1 MRDSLDGT
9 SIREA
14 GSNEVPVALRQLGLV
29 FARSLYPW
37 VALALIAGTLVWGP
51 WVTLGLTVV
60 WWNVVTR
67 VG

>member
-1 MRDSLDGT
+1 MREPLDGT
-9 SIREA
+9 SIQEGR
-14 GSNEVPVALRQLGLV
+14 SNASLAALQRVGLV

-37 VALALIAGTLVWGP
+37 VALALICGTLVWGP
-51 WVTLGLTVV
+51 WVTLVMTVV

>member
-9 SIREA
+9 SISA
-14 GSNEVPVALRQLGLV
+14 SGSKESPAALQRVGLV

-37 VALALIAGTLVWGP
+37 AALALICGTLVWGP
-51 WVTLGLTVV
+51 WVTLVLALV
-60 WWNVVTR
+60 WWNIVTR